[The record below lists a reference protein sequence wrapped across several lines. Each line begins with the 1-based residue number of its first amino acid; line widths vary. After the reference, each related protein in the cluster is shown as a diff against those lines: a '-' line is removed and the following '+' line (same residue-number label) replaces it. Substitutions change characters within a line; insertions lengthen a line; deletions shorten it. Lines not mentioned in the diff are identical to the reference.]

1 MQASRWFAFALVA
14 APVAAQSA
22 ELALELGP
30 RQLARAHSQHELVRD
45 GDTLFVAGEV
55 TLHAFDADTLAPR
68 WSAGPPPGWDPLAAD
83 ALAALLRGLALE
95 RTWTAPAVSGETVV
109 AAWLLGKPR
118 TSEQHQLGSILI
130 QGSVPDR
137 RLFGFDRATGVVCW
151 SHAPRSDAPKQPR
164 SFAEAMTLLT
174 PPLALDGR
182 IVVACTSD
190 TSSIDYWLAAY
201 DARGGALLWKTFVLR
216 GQIARG
222 ALGFQMRDH
231 PTPPL
236 VAGPDGTSVLALT
249 GLGALAC
256 VELESGLVRWS
267 SPYPAVPLA
276 RTHQYG
282 PIPTPGRWFPT
293 APRLVG
299 DVILAA
305 PPDSRALCAFDAH
318 DGALL
323 WDLGEADQLALFGR
337 LPNQDELVGAD
348 GEHIALS
355 GRELGLVRVRGG
367 LRAPLGF
374 ELVWSRPV
382 EEPLWTRTRWQGDL
396 LYLPVPGGLVPHDLA
411 TGEPRPVLALDAEL
425 GYRIDAGAVTGLG
438 RRGLTRVA
446 R

>member
-1 MQASRWFAFALVA
+1 MQAFRWLALALVA
-14 APVAAQSA
+14 GSVAAQSA

-30 RQLARAHSQHELVRD
+30 RQLSRAHAQHELVRA

-55 TLHAFDADTLAPR
+55 SLHAFDADTLASR
-68 WSAGPPPGWDPLAAD
+68 WNAGPPPGWGQVSAD
-83 ALAALLRGLALE
+83 ARAALLRGLALE
-95 RTWTAPAVSGETVV
+95 RTWTAPAVSGEMVV
-109 AAWLLGKPR
+109 AAWLLATPR
-118 TSEQHQLGSILI
+118 ASEQHQFGNILI
-130 QGSVPDR
+130 QGSLPDR
-137 RLFGFDRATGVVCW
+137 RLFGLDRATGVVCW
-151 SHAPRSDAPKQPR
+151 SHAPRPGAPPPR
-164 SFAEAMTLLT
+164 SFAERMTLLT

-182 IVVACTSD
+182 IVVACTGD
-190 TSSIDYWLAAY
+190 ASSIDYQLAAY
-201 DARGGALLWKTFVLR
+201 DAESGALLWKTFLLR

-236 VAGPDGTSVLALT
+236 VAGPDGKSVLALT

-256 VELESGLVRWS
+256 VELESGFVRWS
-267 SPYPAVPLA
+267 SAYPAVPIPRA
-276 RTHQYG
+276 HQYG
-282 PIPTPGRWFPT
+282 PVPYPGRWFPT
-293 APRLVG
+293 PPLVVG

-305 PPDSRALCAFDAH
+305 PLDSRALCAFDVR

-355 GRELGLVRVRGG
+355 GRELGLVRVHGG

-411 TGEPRPVLALDAEL
+411 TGEPRPLLSLDAEL
-425 GYRIDAGAVTGLG
+425 GYRFDGNVVTALG
-438 RRGLTRVA
+438 PRGLTR
-446 R
+446 RTR

>member
-1 MQASRWFAFALVA
+1 MQASRWLAFALLSGT
-14 APVAAQSA
+14 VAAQSA
-22 ELALELGP
+22 EFALELGP
-30 RQLARAHSQHELVRD
+30 RQSPHAHAQHELVRD

-55 TLHAFDADTLAPR
+55 SLRAFDADTLAPR
-68 WSAGPPPGWDPLAAD
+68 WSAGPPPGWQVLSAD
-83 ALAALLRGLALE
+83 ARAALLRGLAPE

-109 AAWLLGKPR
+109 AAWLLATPR
-118 TSEQHQLGSILI
+118 VREQGFGGFQV
-130 QGSVPDR
+130 QGSLPAR
-137 RLFGFDRATGVVCW
+137 RLFGLDRATGVVCW
-151 SHAPRSDAPKQPR
+151 SHAPRSAAKER

-190 TSSIDYWLAAY
+190 TSSIDYQLAAY
-201 DARGGALLWKTFVLR
+201 DARSGVLQWKTFLLR
-216 GQIARG
+216 GQIDRG
-222 ALGFQMRDH
+222 PLGFQSRDY

-236 VAGPDGTSVLALT
+236 IAGPDDASVLALT

-267 SPYPAVPLA
+267 SPYPAVPRSRALS
-276 RTHQYG
+276 YG
-282 PIPTPGRWFPT
+282 PIPSPGRWFPT
-293 APRLVG
+293 PPRIIG
-299 DVILAA
+299 DVILVA

-323 WDLGEADQLALFGR
+323 WDLAEADQLALFGR
-337 LPNQDELVGAD
+337 LPDQDELAGAD
-348 GEHIALS
+348 GEHIVLS

-382 EEPLWTRTRWQGDL
+382 EEPLWTRTCWQDGF
-396 LYLPVPGGLVPHDLA
+396 LYLPVPDGLRPHDFL
-411 TGEPRPVLALDAEL
+411 TGEPRALLALDAEL
-425 GYRIDAGAVTGLG
+425 GFRFDGGAVTALG
-438 RRGLTRVA
+438 RRGLTRGT